1 MTNSVITKEG
11 KEVQNYWYNYDSGK
25 YDLRGMPETDEDAI
39 HYIPI
44 GEFGAARNLYGLY
57 RETGLSISE
66 AMLKTLEAFCGVKH
80 TEAANE

>member
-1 MTNSVITKEG
+1 M
-11 KEVQNYWYNYDSGK
+11 QNYWYNYDTKQSD
-25 YDLRGMPETDEDAI
+25 YRGMPETDEDAI

-66 AMLKTLEAFCGVKH
+66 AMLKTLGACCGVKH